1 MLESER
7 VPQLDL
13 PSFEAEV
20 PRGGLSTSL
29 GAPQPPGTEAKG
41 RETEGA
47 PLCVELRATCGA
59 RQTGEADCERGLCGY
74 GGAPPR

>member
-7 VPQLDL
+7 VPELDL
-13 PSFEAEV
+13 PSFQAEV
-20 PRGGLSTSL
+20 PRGGLSSSL
-29 GAPQPPGTEAKG
+29 GPLNPQGQRQRGG
-41 RETEGA
+41 RRRA

-74 GGAPPR
+74 GGAPQR